1 MTKFDLMYKKII
13 NEDLD
18 ELREPQTTEDFVF
31 HINDILGSGAPR
43 HFDEISDFI
52 QDLVKNLTPQQKLAI
67 YKGYRAEMKE
77 VGDKPLPGETRGMAE
92 IFGIKLKPRR

>member
-1 MTKFDLMYKKII
+1 MVKFDQLYKKII

-18 ELREPQTTEDFVF
+18 ELREPQTTEDIVY
-31 HINDILGSGAPR
+31 HINDILGSGEVG

-52 QDLVKNLTPQQKLAI
+52 QDLVKSLTPQQKLDV

>member
-1 MTKFDLMYKKII
+1 MTKFEQLYKKII

-18 ELREPQTTEDFVF
+18 ELREPQTTEDIVF
-31 HINDILGSGAPR
+31 HINDILGSGETR
-43 HFDEISDFI
+43 HFDEISNFI
-52 QDLVKNLTPQQKLAI
+52 QDLVKNLTPQQKLDV